1 LKRVF
6 NTNLGYTRVVFPM
19 IAPDAEKPDRV
30 ILNVNAR
37 FFWEDVPFGL
47 VILKDIGRILGVP
60 TPHCTKQIVWHQ
72 KFMPV
77 QYVNPETGDFIEAML
92 KETGAPSAYGID
104 TPEKLV
110 ETSLSTDK
118 AGSKFPG
125 DIFFQGNFSS
135 KPANV
140 EEPKL

>member
-1 LKRVF
+1 MF
-6 NTNLGYTRVVFPM
+6 NTNIGYSRVVFPM
-19 IAPDAEKPDRV
+19 VAPNPEKPDQV
-30 ILNVNAR
+30 ILNTNAR

-60 TPHCTKQIVWHQ
+60 TPACTKQIVWHQ

-77 QYVNPETGDFIEAML
+77 KYVDPETGDFIESVL

-125 DIFFQGNFSS
+125 DIFFQGNYKSHS
-135 KPANV
+135 MIDAR
-140 EEPKL
+140 PKL